1 MKRNVFHFVLFF
13 ERMSESEEY
22 CENEENDPSDANAEK
37 TQIPVVNN
45 RLGIKKTSLGMKR
58 SFQTY
63 QPIANKT
70 FKRPALKLNNGP
82 LNNHNLLAVPF
93 KIPTFIKKTNFSL
106 GSLRPGT
113 TLGMRRATK
122 VKMHSLYDPNAEG
135 AFVVYRP
142 KITLSETEKEA
153 RMAKLG
159 GKPPDFEVEV
169 VVDPI
174 LVAVLRPHQKAGV
187 QFLYDCT
194 TGLKAENAF
203 GCIMA
208 DEMVIFFNE
217 GPW

>member
-1 MKRNVFHFVLFF
+1 
-13 ERMSESEEY
+13 MSESEFDSS
-22 CENEENDPSDANAEK
+22 ENSEEEEK
-37 TQIPVVNN
+37 EEEKQKRPQMSTLYTK
-45 RLGIKKTSLGMKR
+45 LGVTKNTLGMKR
-58 SFQTY
+58 SFQSY
-63 QPIANKT
+63 QPTANKP

-82 LNNHNLLAVPF
+82 LNNHNLSAVPF
-93 KIPTFIKKTNFSL
+93 KMPTFIKKTNFHL

-135 AFVVYRP
+135 AFVIYRP

-153 RMAKLG
+153 RMTKLG

-174 LVAVLRPHQKAGV
+174 LAAVLRPHQKAGV

-194 TGLKAENAF
+194 TGLKSENAF

-208 DEMVIFFNE
+208 DEMVNIF
-217 GPW
+217 